1 MNLIVAVDNRWG
13 IGYNKD
19 LLVSIPADKKRFRA
33 MTTGKTIIMGRRTLE
48 SFRDG
53 QPLPNRN
60 NIVITNKKN
69 YDGHGAIV
77 VNSVEEAL
85 KKARELSDEED
96 IFVIGGGQVYKEMYT
111 LCKKAFVTKVDYS
124 YVADTFFPN
133 LDTDENWKM
142 VEESEE
148 QTCFDIEFT
157 FCTYE
162 NLLLEKE

>member
-1 MNLIVAVDNRWG
+1 MNLIVAVDNHWG
-13 IGYNKD
+13 IGYNKG
-19 LLVSIPADKKRFRA
+19 LLVSIPADKKFFRK

-53 QPLPNRN
+53 QPLPDRN
-60 NIVITNKKN
+60 NIVITTRKN

-77 VNSVEEAL
+77 VNSLEEAV
-85 KKARELSDEED
+85 KRARELSAEDD
-96 IFVIGGGQVYKEMYT
+96 IFVVGGGQIYKQLYKQ
-111 LCKKAFVTKVDYS
+111 CSRAYVTKIDYG
-124 YVADTFFPN
+124 YVADTFFPD
-133 LDTDENWKM
+133 LDADENWKL

-157 FCTYE
+157 FCTYD